1 MLYSSRRPK
10 WILDRKDV
18 LPKIDPLHSRN
29 PRSQNL
35 PARWFRRRRK
45 ERQQFLVNVSQGG
58 VVFQQR
64 LIDLGKLLQN
74 RRIRGNSF
82 AQFDK
87 RANDIDVDSRSPDRS
102 VASPGH
108 QCSPFNGVPARRI
121 HCNGAIASQDVGG
134 LECAVFGKG
143 PWPVSLTS
151 ALSRCGRRLR
161 PLRFASW
168 CAFV

>member
-1 MLYSSRRPK
+1 M
-10 WILDRKDV
+10 
-18 LPKIDPLHSRN
+18 
-29 PRSQNL
+29 RSQFVTAYCPRIVSHLFCRMKSDL

-45 ERQQFLVNVSQGG
+45 ERQEFLVNVSQSR

-74 RRIRGNSF
+74 RRIRR
-82 AQFDK
+82 QFFPLLDK
-87 RANDIDVDSRSPDRS
+87 RANDIDADSRSPDRS

-108 QCSPFNGVPARRI
+108 QCSPSNGVPARRI
-121 HCNGAIASQDVGG
+121 HRDGTFASQDVGG

-151 ALSRCGRRLR
+151 ALSRCGRKLR
-161 PLRFASW
+161 PHG
-168 CAFV
+168 

>member
-1 MLYSSRRPK
+1 MKS
-10 WILDRKDV
+10 D
-18 LPKIDPLHSRN
+18 
-29 PRSQNL
+29 L

-45 ERQQFLVNVSQGG
+45 ERQEFLVNVSQSC

-64 LIDLGKLLQN
+64 FIDLGEALQN
-74 RRIRGNSF
+74 CGVRRNSF

-87 RANDIDVDSRSPDRS
+87 RPNNINA
-102 VASPGH
+102 
-108 QCSPFNGVPARRI
+108 

-151 ALSRCGRRLR
+151 ALS
-161 PLRFASW
+161 PLGVPSSKVAICDVKAANSS
-168 CAFV
+168 AVS